1 MAYLKQRKKCWYAV
15 WMQNGRRV
23 VKSTKVAVGTANEK
37 KLAQTVADAMQQASL
52 GEVGI
57 DAALDAV
64 RNAAALAGHA
74 RRLPSVREYL
84 LAYKPYASDRHVSNY
99 NRAVKLFL
107 NYIGS
112 QAALPLDRLPSEI
125 CRNFTEAQVRRVS
138 YGTVDKYLICIKS
151 AFNNAVKDGIIQR
164 SPFMNVSLPKIWKAI
179 ARHQPKAQEK
189 LPFTPQEMSRLLT
202 ELPYPWKEM
211 VTVSFLSGG
220 QRLGDICCLPWSGVD
235 FETGVLT
242 INPMKT
248 AGKVIRTPM
257 LPYLYDMLKR
267 LHDARDGEEPYVFPS
282 AASMYFS
289 SSSTPSQCFTNILVG
304 MGILE
309 QRTKKATGDRH
320 NVSPKSFHS
329 IRHTVVSMLRSS
341 NQFSADVTRE
351 IVGHDSE
358 QIERGYFKASNDVK
372 LLALEHLLRETKKEG

>member
-84 LAYKPYASDRHVSNY
+84 LDYKPYASDRHVSNY

-112 QAALPLDRLPSEI
+112 QSALPLDRLPSEI
-125 CRNFTEAQVRRVS
+125 CRKFTEAQVRRVS

-164 SPFMNVSLPKIWKAI
+164 SPFSNVSLPRIWNAI
-179 ARHQPKAQEK
+179 ARHEPKAQEK
-189 LPFTPQEMSRLLT
+189 LPFTVHEMARLLT
-202 ELPYPWKEM
+202 ELPNPWRQM
-211 VTVSFLSGG
+211 VAVSFLTGG
-220 QRLGDICCLPWSGVD
+220 QRLGDICKLNWKSID
-235 FETGVLT
+235 FESRLIT
-242 INPMKT
+242 IHPDKSSR
-248 AGKVIRTPM
+248 VIRAPM
-257 LPYLYDMLKR
+257 IQYLYDMLCELKA
-267 LHDARDGEEPYVFPS
+267 DAEENCPYVFPY
-282 AASMYFS
+282 AASIYLGSNGRASEIFVD
-289 SSSTPSQCFTNILVG
+289 FLIN
-304 MGILE
+304 MGILVPE
-309 QRTKKATGDRH
+309 KKKLTGDRR

-329 IRHTVVSMLRSS
+329 IRHTVVSILRSS
-341 NQFSADVTRE
+341 NKFTADISRE

-358 QIERGYFKASNDVK
+358 AIERAYFSASRETK
-372 LLALEHLLRETKKEG
+372 MLAMEHLLLETKKEG